1 MMARLIPGRVRN
13 EGIKLY
19 EQGLVS
25 FQDDN
30 KGILQIEVETYQ
42 VQYGADDEDI
52 TCQCDTFHMKHYC
65 KHIAAVEY
73 FLKNDQ
79 KGKLFL
85 KQLTNQTKIKE
96 TTKKMTSF
104 GSLFLDSLAM
114 NEDDSVKYR
123 LSALGS
129 RSPFSSD
136 YWWSL
141 KINRL
146 PDDRS
151 YVIRDIKGFLQLIK
165 KEGFYQIGKNYFEQ
179 LSWLQFDPSSQ
190 DLIEF
195 LWRLASD
202 TDKGDNENI
211 FPNHARHLRLPS
223 GFFEEGVHYLTSL
236 YDFTFEG
243 PSQTYH
249 HLFVRSLEAEAGLY
263 EFKVEVHRKS
273 IELQIAEKNVQYLFD
288 NDYLLYQDTFY
299 HLTLK
304 QRKMVQAIRSL
315 PIEAD
320 LAKHIHFDL
329 DDHAKLAAS
338 LSDFKQ
344 IGLVEA
350 PKSFAIRDF
359 EVTFQF
365 DLLNRDEISCQLMF
379 DYGNYQVSD
388 KA

>member
-1 MMARLIPGRVRN
+1 
-13 EGIKLY
+13 
-19 EQGLVS
+19 
-25 FQDDN
+25 
-30 KGILQIEVETYQ
+30 
-42 VQYGADDEDI
+42 
-52 TCQCDTFHMKHYC
+52 
-65 KHIAAVEY
+65 IAAVEY

-165 KEGFYQIGKNYFEQ
+165 KEGFYQIGINYFEQ

-190 DLIEF
+190 DLIEV

-202 TDKGDNENI
+202 TDKGD
-211 FPNHARHLRLPS
+211 
-223 GFFEEGVHYLTSL
+223 
-236 YDFTFEG
+236 
-243 PSQTYH
+243 
-249 HLFVRSLEAEAGLY
+249 
-263 EFKVEVHRKS
+263 
-273 IELQIAEKNVQYLFD
+273 
-288 NDYLLYQDTFY
+288 
-299 HLTLK
+299 
-304 QRKMVQAIRSL
+304 
-315 PIEAD
+315 
-320 LAKHIHFDL
+320 
-329 DDHAKLAAS
+329 
-338 LSDFKQ
+338 
-344 IGLVEA
+344 
-350 PKSFAIRDF
+350 
-359 EVTFQF
+359 
-365 DLLNRDEISCQLMF
+365 
-379 DYGNYQVSD
+379 
-388 KA
+388 

>member
-1 MMARLIPGRVRN
+1 M
-13 EGIKLY
+13 
-19 EQGLVS
+19 
-25 FQDDN
+25 
-30 KGILQIEVETYQ
+30 
-42 VQYGADDEDI
+42 
-52 TCQCDTFHMKHYC
+52 
-65 KHIAAVEY
+65 
-73 FLKNDQ
+73 
-79 KGKLFL
+79 
-85 KQLTNQTKIKE
+85 
-96 TTKKMTSF
+96 
-104 GSLFLDSLAM
+104 
-114 NEDDSVKYR
+114 
-123 LSALGS
+123 
-129 RSPFSSD
+129 
-136 YWWSL
+136 
-141 KINRL
+141 
-146 PDDRS
+146 
-151 YVIRDIKGFLQLIK
+151 
-165 KEGFYQIGKNYFEQ
+165 
-179 LSWLQFDPSSQ
+179 
-190 DLIEF
+190 
-195 LWRLASD
+195 
-202 TDKGDNENI
+202 
-211 FPNHARHLRLPS
+211 
-223 GFFEEGVHYLTSL
+223 
-236 YDFTFEG
+236 
-243 PSQTYH
+243 
-249 HLFVRSLEAEAGLY
+249 EAEAGLY

-388 KA
+388 KASLEALPLLVI